1 MTDIEIKIKGYK
13 ILVKELG
20 ELNAEKF
27 ISLIIREPFD
37 YTKWKKN
44 LFKNKS
50 VRELSSKAMEFKDRS
65 KLQ

>member
-1 MTDIEIKIKGYK
+1 MTDTEIKIKGFE
-13 ILVKELG
+13 ILIKELG

-44 LFKNKS
+44 LFKDKS
-50 VRELSSKAMEFKDRS
+50 VKALSSEAMELKERP

>member
-13 ILVKELG
+13 ILIKELG